1 MEKNN
6 MKIEIKALLEN
17 VAITRVAISSFLST
31 IDIALDDLMDI
42 KTALSEA
49 VTNAIEHAYSDENEE
64 NCVTVRAYIYEE
76 DVNVIK
82 LEIEDKGI
90 GIEDISLA
98 TTPTYT
104 SKPELEHAGMGFT
117 IMETFMDEILIDSV
131 KEIGTKITLTK
142 KIRKRKSAAV

>member
-6 MKIEIKALLEN
+6 MKVEIKALLEN
-17 VAITRVAISSFLST
+17 VAITRVAISSFLTT

-49 VTNAIEHAYSDENEE
+49 VTNAIEHAYDENKDG
-64 NCVTVRAYIYEE
+64 NVIVRAYIFEE

-117 IMETFMDEILIDSV
+117 IMETFMDEILIDSL
-131 KEIGTKITLTK
+131 KDIGTKITLIK
-142 KIRKRKSAAV
+142 KIKKRRSASV